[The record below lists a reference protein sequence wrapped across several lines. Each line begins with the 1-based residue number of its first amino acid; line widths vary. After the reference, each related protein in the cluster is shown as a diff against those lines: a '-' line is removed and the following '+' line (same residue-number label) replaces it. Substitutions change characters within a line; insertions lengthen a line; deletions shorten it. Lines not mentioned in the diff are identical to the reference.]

1 MERYIGL
8 GVSTGVKIMLLYLL
22 IGTGMNLSVDW
33 MTDAQKIASNA
44 SPAMSALEIMGA
56 SIIFMML
63 CWQIPKLFAAVLG
76 GSPALSGGDLVS
88 SSAFVAGGAVALG
101 SLGLSGLGAAA
112 GATRLLTAG
121 AATGGSAGSSA
132 ASGSSAGSSMLASVG
147 ASGSGTGTV
156 TPPANPSSTPSRPT
170 QPAPPLSD
178 AVRNLSG
185 TNRRISSQIP
195 PDSAPHATP
204 PRLNI
209 DQHE

>member
-1 MERYIGL
+1 
-8 GVSTGVKIMLLYLL
+8 
-22 IGTGMNLSVDW
+22 
-33 MTDAQKIASNA
+33 MTDAQKIASDP

-112 GATRLLTAG
+112 GSTRLLTAG
-121 AATGGSAGSSA
+121 AATGGSAGLSA
-132 ASGSSAGSSMLASVG
+132 GSGSSAGSSMLASVG
-147 ASGSGTGTV
+147 ASGSGSGTV
-156 TPPANPSSTPSRPT
+156 TPPAHPPATPSNSSA
-170 QPAPPLSD
+170 QPAPPLSG
-178 AVRNLSG
+178 AVRNLSS

-209 DQHE
+209 DQDE